1 MGRKYRL
8 AKYNGKILT
17 PGPSCEITDFMG
29 NPRRVSHT
37 VKQDAV
43 TATGTSRR
51 VNRRTSTRRSM
62 EDVSIELVDEQGDV
76 MAFDCFDLSAV
87 GVYLHSDLL
96 LFEGEELLLRLSLPS
111 SRRPFSVKGKVV
123 RADVGDGQGNAGMG
137 VAFCDIGHDAREQL
151 RCYVARRF
159 VRHAQAR

>member
-1 MGRKYRL
+1 M
-8 AKYNGKILT
+8 T
-17 PGPSCEITDFMG
+17 PGLSCEITDFMG
-29 NPRRVSHT
+29 NPRRVGQSA
-37 VKQDAV
+37 KQGAV
-43 TATGTSRR
+43 SAMGTSRR
-51 VNRRTSTRRSM
+51 VNRRMSTRRSL
-62 EDVSIELVDEQGDV
+62 EDVSIELVDEQGDSV
-76 MAFDCFDLSAV
+76 AFDCFDLSAV

-123 RADVGDGQGNAGMG
+123 RADVGDSQGSPGMG
-137 VAFCDIGHDAREQL
+137 VAFCDIGHDAKEQL

>member
-1 MGRKYRL
+1 
-8 AKYNGKILT
+8 
-17 PGPSCEITDFMG
+17 MG
-29 NPRRVSHT
+29 NPRRAEHAA
-37 VKQDAV
+37 KQCAV
-43 TATGTSRR
+43 DTAGVSRR
-51 VNRRTSTRRSM
+51 ANRRKSSRRSL
-62 EDVSIELVDEQGDV
+62 EDVSIELVDDQGYS

-123 RADVGDGQGNAGMG
+123 RADVGDGKGSAGMG
-137 VAFCDIGHDAREQL
+137 VAFCDMGHDAREQL